1 MFRASVQSNPEG
13 EAQTLAYSSK
23 DSASSQTARTTQPSC
38 ARRRL
43 KILELRKTKRDA
55 LRDCGG
61 GFIPFARLPNAF
73 GPKEVGE
80 PMWRNGRRTGL
91 RQFERAVRN
100 RGVDGVKVGEPFR
113 VFGRNGNA
121 ELRPEFFGEV

>member
-1 MFRASVQSNPEG
+1 
-13 EAQTLAYSSK
+13 
-23 DSASSQTARTTQPSC
+23 
-38 ARRRL
+38 
-43 KILELRKTKRDA
+43 
-55 LRDCGG
+55 LRDGRE
-61 GFIPFARLPNAF
+61 GFIPFPQLPYAF

-121 ELRPEFFGEV
+121 ELRPEFFGKV